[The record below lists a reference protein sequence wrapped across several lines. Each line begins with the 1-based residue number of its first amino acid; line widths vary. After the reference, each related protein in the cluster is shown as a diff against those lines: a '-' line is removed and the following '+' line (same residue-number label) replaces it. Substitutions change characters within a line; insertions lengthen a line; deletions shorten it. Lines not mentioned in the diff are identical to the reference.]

1 MDLYPEDFKEQ
12 LDEAL
17 EFAKYLKERGLW
29 EDNMRIYKDE
39 NGNLVAEWNRIFI
52 SVLENKYMRDEQ
64 KISFAKRLEHL
75 RKCPSAF
82 IEEIVGIKLLPYQK
96 LIVDKMSKCDFTT
109 RYPNTNKKYYTY
121 ISLLC
126 HFIEMKDDDYIAIA
140 SPDKVEKLNREEFGR
155 YLENYWK

>member
-1 MDLYPEDFKEQ
+1 
-12 LDEAL
+12 
-17 EFAKYLKERGLW
+17 
-29 EDNMRIYKDE
+29 
-39 NGNLVAEWNRIFI
+39 
-52 SVLENKYMRDEQ
+52 MRDEQ

-126 HFIEMKDDDYIAIA
+126 HFIEMKDDDVIVIAR
-140 SPDKVEKLNREEFGR
+140 SDKIEELNKDEF
-155 YLENYWK
+155 LEFLWKYWENK

>member
-1 MDLYPEDFKEQ
+1 M
-12 LDEAL
+12 
-17 EFAKYLKERGLW
+17 
-29 EDNMRIYKDE
+29 KDQ
-39 NGNLVAEWNRIFI
+39 
-52 SVLENKYMRDEQ
+52 Q

-75 RKCPSAF
+75 RKHPSAF
-82 IEEIVGIKLLPYQK
+82 IEEVVGIKLLPYQK

-109 RYPNTNKKYYTY
+109 RYLNHSKKYYTY

-140 SPDKVEKLNREEFGR
+140 SPNKVEKLNKEEFGR